1 MRIEALTFLRF
12 FAALVVVVFHYGRGT
27 GLSRLAH
34 PLMISGSQMVT
45 FFFVLSGFVLMVSYC
60 GRGGLTLGK
69 FYRARMARIAPIYWV
84 ALLWSVL
91 ALGQPP
97 IWRDLLLHTAGLQ
110 AWVPGHVYQLNFPG
124 WSISV
129 EAFFYA
135 SFPLLLLLVR
145 KHRPSPRMLLGSA
158 CLLWLLTQVALSW
171 SLSQPGFSEDKR
183 LWFDGVHFLPINHL
197 ASFVFG
203 CAGGYAFLKR
213 DPKQLHSGLASVTWS
228 LLACAAIYA
237 ALKFSPQLQ
246 GAVGFQLAFKVS
258 LLAPLFLGLI
268 WSLARSD
275 NALTRGLSA
284 RPLALLG
291 EASYSL
297 YILQTPLFISYRKLL
312 LPHLGLS
319 REVGFYV
326 YLALLIGTSLL
337 SLYLIERPARAFFM
351 GSSKQ
356 ARAPLPEA

>member
-45 FFFVLSGFVLMVSYC
+45 FFFVLSGFVLMVSYH
-60 GRGGLTLGK
+60 GRVGLSLGK
-69 FYRARMARIAPIYWV
+69 FYRARLARIAPIYWV

-91 ALGQPP
+91 ALGQSP
-97 IWRDLLLHTAGLQ
+97 IWRDLLLHATGLQ

-135 SFPLLLLLVR
+135 CFPLLLFLVQR
-145 KHRPSPRMLLGSA
+145 KRPSPRALLGIA
-158 CLLWLLTQVALSW
+158 FALWLLTQVALSW
-171 SLSQPGFSEDKR
+171 SLSQPGYAQGKR
-183 LWFDGVHFLPINHL
+183 VWFDAIHFLPINHL
-197 ASFVFG
+197 ASFVLG

-213 DPKQLHSGLASVTWS
+213 PSKELHRGFASLAWS
-228 LLACAAIYA
+228 LLAFAAVFG
-237 ALKFSPQLQ
+237 ALKFSPQMQSSL
-246 GAVGFQLAFKVS
+246 GFKLAFKVS

-268 WSLARSD
+268 WTLARSD

-297 YILQTPLFISYRKLL
+297 YILQTPLSITYRKLL

-319 REVGFYV
+319 RDMGFYV
-326 YLALLIGTSLL
+326 YLVLLIGTSIL
-337 SLYLIERPARAFFM
+337 SLYLIERPARALLM
-351 GSSKQ
+351 GRPKP
-356 ARAPLPEA
+356 ARAALPKT